1 MPRYALAVE
10 YDGTDYDGWQSQAVG
25 VTLQQSLQKALS
37 VVANSAI
44 VVNCAGR
51 TDAGVHASG
60 QIVHFDSPVERSARA
75 WMLGTNSNLP
85 TSMSVH
91 WAGQVADDFH
101 ARYSALAREYC
112 YSLLNRQARPGL
124 SARTLAWER
133 KPLDVPAMQEA
144 ANSLLGQQDFT
155 SFRTVA
161 CQAKRPWRR
170 LDRLEIERDG
180 NVLNFRVQ
188 ANAFLHHMVR
198 NLVGSLLVV
207 GRGEQ
212 KPEWIRTVLAAKDRA
227 LAGATAPA
235 GGLVFIGPKYPA
247 AAGLP
252 EPFWAAPELELW
264 DPNSGWP
271 DEIGE
276 AIE

>member
-10 YDGTDYDGWQSQAVG
+10 YDGTGYDGWQSQAVG
-25 VTLQQSLQKALS
+25 ITLQQSLQKALS
-37 VVANSAI
+37 VVANTSI

-60 QIVHFDSPVERSARA
+60 QVVHFDSPVARSARA

-85 TSMSVH
+85 ASMSVH
-91 WAGQVADDFH
+91 WAGEVADDFH

-124 SARTLAWER
+124 GARTLAWER
-133 KPLDVPAMQEA
+133 KPLDVSAMQEA

-170 LDRLEIERDG
+170 LDRLDIERDG

-207 GRGEQ
+207 GRCEQ
-212 KPEWIRTVLAAKDRA
+212 KPEWIRAVLAAKDRA

-247 AAGLP
+247 SAGLP
-252 EPFWAAPELELW
+252 AAFCAAPELELW
-264 DPNSGWP
+264 DPASGWP
-271 DEIGE
+271 DD
-276 AIE
+276 ADSA

>member
-10 YDGTDYDGWQSQAVG
+10 YDGTEYDGWQAQAVG

-60 QIVHFDSPVERSARA
+60 PVVHFDSPVERSARA

-85 TSMSVH
+85 DSMAVH

-124 SARTLAWER
+124 NARILAWER

-170 LDRLEIERDG
+170 LDRLDIERDG

-212 KPEWIRTVLAAKDRA
+212 KPEWIRAVLAAKDRA

-252 EPFWAAPELELW
+252 EAFSAAAELELW
-264 DPNSGWP
+264 DPSSGWP
-271 DEIGE
+271 DEFGNT
-276 AIE
+276 

>member
-10 YDGTDYDGWQSQAVG
+10 YDGTEYDGWQSQAVG

-37 VVANSAI
+37 VVADSAI

-60 QIVHFDSPVERSARA
+60 QVVHFDSPVERSPRA

-85 TSMSVH
+85 NSMSVH
-91 WAGQVADDFH
+91 WAGLVADDFH

-124 SARTLAWER
+124 NARTLAWER
-133 KPLDVPAMQEA
+133 RALDVPAMQEA
-144 ANSLLGQQDFT
+144 AHSLLGQQDFT

-170 LDRLEIERDG
+170 LDRLDIERDG
-180 NVLNFRVQ
+180 NVLNFHVQ

-212 KPEWIRTVLAAKDRA
+212 KPEWIRAVLAAKDRS

-247 AAGLP
+247 ASGLP
-252 EPFWAAPELELW
+252 EAFHAAPELELW

-271 DEIGE
+271 FQK
-276 AIE
+276 ANSP